1 MKFLKKGMQY
11 INQKNIPRTND
22 YEIKTYTNNMKNRS
36 PMAQNSFYSRRS
48 PIKKEQRS
56 SDSGAGE
63 MMYVEP
69 NDVNFRQNDEIS
81 QTSKFY
87 LMRSPGGVR
96 EENTATYRNE
106 NERSQI
112 EPSQTIGY
120 PKIGQIPQFNIEL
133 DKRRERMSRSPK
145 TINIGETAKE
155 VEYNMKTLRGRSPQ
169 VSRMNSPQDIPVVER
184 SYNLM
189 SEAGNI
195 FLDPP
200 MQQGSFIRQNEI
212 LGSPGYV
219 QNSYEMKTSQEMG
232 DNSREIKFNMNPRD
246 LRDNV
251 QKTIQKMSPRVN
263 VDGESDS
270 GSEKDNVNQVKDIKT
285 QLDNRRSNIVLKNDD
300 GMREGRTIRGEMEK
314 IQDYVRTKEQDNI
327 TGEEVKKLVRQ
338 YVKAYDPRRDQDGK
352 LISETKTVLQ
362 SKNDEMFND
371 RYKVLQKMN
380 KLSNILLSKNRNTIN
395 DSVIGLNR
403 SFGEKSFDKQTLTTT
418 VINGRKQTIKKK
430 PKFLYVSLAML
441 SKGLNSEDRTIL
453 RRMRIDKGGVVD
465 LAQEQLAKKG
475 KFKIKK
481 AKATGRGHNMI
492 NPKYR
497 EKAAKI
503 VQAWWR
509 ERKEKY
515 KKILDQIVKIQSVW
529 RGKFT
534 RKYVYDIIFMSYLH
548 QKFFDIMSRT
558 LVNHIRPI
566 VWDEMF
572 SRKKLIKEKLADLLS
587 RKDKRFSALRIR
599 PYFMRWDAIAN
610 FLKRRLLKSEKLVI
624 KKGDDAQRKKLL
636 KKYLD
641 EWILRTNLDKY
652 IGKAKDA
659 E

>member
-1 MKFLKKGMQY
+1 MKFLKKGMQI

-36 PMAQNSFYSRRS
+36 PMAQNSYYSRRS
-48 PIKKEQRS
+48 PIKKDQRS

-87 LMRSPGGVR
+87 LMRSPGGQR
-96 EENTATYRNE
+96 EENVGTYRNE
-106 NERSQI
+106 NERSRI
-112 EPSQTIGY
+112 EASQTIGY

-169 VSRMNSPQDIPVVER
+169 VSRMNSPQDIPVIER

-219 QNSYEMKTSQEMG
+219 QNSYEMKMSQEMG
-232 DNSREIKFNMNPRD
+232 ENSREIKFNMNPRD

-251 QKTIQKMSPRVN
+251 QKTIQKMSPRGN

-300 GMREGRTIRGEMEK
+300 GMREGRTIRGEIEK
-314 IQDYVRTKEQDNI
+314 IQDYVRTKEQENI

-338 YVKAYDPRRDQDGK
+338 YVKAYDPRRDQDGN
-352 LISETKTVLQ
+352 LISDTQTVLQ

-380 KLSNILLSKNRNTIN
+380 KLSNILLSKNRTG
-395 DSVIGLNR
+395 SPESATLNR
-403 SFGEKSFDKQTLTTT
+403 SFGEDGKNQLDIGTLNKTGIVDVKKTY
-418 VINGRKQTIKKK
+418 RK
-430 PKFLYVSLAML
+430 PRRNKFLYVSLAML
-441 SKGLNSEDRTIL
+441 SAKGPNTEDRTIL
-453 RRMRIDKGGVVD
+453 RRMRLDKGGVVD
-465 LAQEQLAKKG
+465 LAQETLQKKS

-481 AKATGRGHNMI
+481 ARAGGRGITTI

-515 KKILDQIVKIQSVW
+515 KRILEQIIKIQSVW

-534 RKYVYDIIFMSYLH
+534 RKYIYDVIYISYL
-548 QKFFDIMSRT
+548 QEKFLSIMRKV
-558 LVNHIRPI
+558 LVNHIRPY
-566 VWDEMF
+566 VFDKLF
-572 SRKKLIKEKLADLLS
+572 SKKKI
-587 RKDKRFSALRIR
+587 
-599 PYFMRWDAIAN
+599 N
-610 FLKRRLLKSEKLVI
+610 
-624 KKGDDAQRKKLL
+624 
-636 KKYLD
+636 
-641 EWILRTNLDKY
+641 
-652 IGKAKDA
+652 
-659 E
+659 